1 VFGTGTVDAHLHGM
15 GLKVLYQRRRR
26 PKPKTLKGGAMMF
39 HHPVASKF
47 PEKSIVIKENRTPS
61 SFAAHSH
68 PDLHGDVLDLDGY
81 ASGLM

>member
-1 VFGTGTVDAHLHGM
+1 
-15 GLKVLYQRRRR
+15 
-26 PKPKTLKGGAMMF
+26 MMF

-61 SFAAHSH
+61 SFAAHFH

>member
-1 VFGTGTVDAHLHGM
+1 
-15 GLKVLYQRRRR
+15 
-26 PKPKTLKGGAMMF
+26 MMF

-61 SFAAHSH
+61 SFAHSH

>member
-1 VFGTGTVDAHLHGM
+1 
-15 GLKVLYQRRRR
+15 
-26 PKPKTLKGGAMMF
+26 MMF

-47 PEKSIVIKENRTPS
+47 PEMSIVIKENRTPS
-61 SFAAHSH
+61 SFAAHFH

>member
-1 VFGTGTVDAHLHGM
+1 VFGTGTVDAHLQGM
-15 GLKVLYQRRRR
+15 GLKVLSQRRKR

-39 HHPVASKF
+39 RHPVASKF

-61 SFAAHSH
+61 SFAHSH